1 MEETTLHI
9 YRTSGGNVF
18 LSFWGSDVELYLGSA
33 DTPEAKDGECYTIN
47 PYTLKI
53 EPRSKEVILP
63 KTSEQIFTGDLQ
75 QRIAELER
83 ERDGLKKRVAELE
96 AERASTAEPK
106 TWEKKA
112 LKEYIEKFGPK
123 QTSEPPAMPKC
134 EKCGESLG
142 TWSPVCPK
150 CNQPEPPAPIITG
163 PGEYKTRDGKKIT
176 ILRQDENEKFP
187 HLRGFW
193 FGIFEIDDS
202 VWEWPPNGQF
212 TATAKQHKYD
222 IIGPWVEP
230 EPPAPLNSTTG
241 KCDKCG
247 EFIGTWAPT
256 CPTCAASPDTS
267 RAALVAEARKLFAVL
282 PLWVHWIAKDKD
294 ERWWAFSYE
303 PSSSTDCE
311 HTGGG
316 RAFSLRNATYPAP
329 TWRGDWRESKIS
341 RKECE

>member
-134 EKCGESLG
+134 
-142 TWSPVCPK
+142 
-150 CNQPEPPAPIITG
+150 
-163 PGEYKTRDGKKIT
+163 
-176 ILRQDENEKFP
+176 
-187 HLRGFW
+187 
-193 FGIFEIDDS
+193 
-202 VWEWPPNGQF
+202 
-212 TATAKQHKYD
+212 
-222 IIGPWVEP
+222 
-230 EPPAPLNSTTG
+230 
-241 KCDKCG
+241 DKCG